1 MFRQGGDMKR
11 DMKLVAAATV
21 AAILAGCASGGGGG
35 GTSRT
40 GDGGLDEFA
49 SALLCVYS
57 LGFACTQK
65 TAKSSGSSSSA
76 SAYLSLDDYLSGTYL
91 TPTNFT
97 RWSAAPR
104 DRYAEPYGPKTNVD
118 YSGQFDSVAP
128 AHYQV
133 SERVYMMYDDN
144 HQLYLFGDL
153 PDGRLFTNLSQAAHE
168 EIDVV
173 LDGNVG
179 SYTQSPFTSAASSIA
194 IVANPYIAGWDYQSF
209 GVWNTQAPGGDG
221 GTIGAHS
228 FGAATPASAVP
239 LSGAANFVGKLGGL
253 YISPAG
259 EGSTGAADV
268 TVNADFSTRSLSFA
282 SSNTVTMRN
291 LATAMPAPNLN
302 LSGTLNYASGSNTFS
317 GTLTSA
323 GGTMSGTS
331 NGQFYG
337 PNAEELG
344 GVFVVKSPTTVETFT
359 GAYGAKR

>member
-1 MFRQGGDMKR
+1 MKR
-11 DMKLVAAATV
+11 EMKLVAVAAA

-35 GTSRT
+35 GTGRA
-40 GDGGLDEFA
+40 GDDGLDEFA
-49 SALLCVYS
+49 RGLLCVYS
-57 LGFACTQK
+57 LGFACPQK
-65 TAKSSGSSSSA
+65 TTTSSGSSSSA
-76 SAYLSLDDYLSGTYL
+76 SAYWSPDDYLSGNYQ
-91 TPTNFT
+91 TPTSQTDFT

-104 DRYAEPYGPKTNVD
+104 DRYVEPYGPNTNVD

-128 AHYQV
+128 PHYQA

-144 HQLYLFGDL
+144 RQLYLFGDL

-173 LDGNVG
+173 LDGNVAT
-179 SYTQSPFTSAASSIA
+179 YTQSPFTSAANSIA
-194 IVANPYIAGWDYQSF
+194 IVANPYVAGWDYQSF

-239 LSGAANFVGKLGGL
+239 LSGSATFAGKLGGL

-259 EGSTGAADV
+259 EGSTAAADV
-268 TVNADFSTRSLSFA
+268 TVNADFSARSLGFA

-337 PNAEELG
+337 PKAEELG
-344 GVFVVKSPTTVETFT
+344 GVFAVKSPTTVETFT